1 MNSGA
6 WWDYSPMGL
15 QRLFSKI
22 TLTFYM
28 ALATAAFWL
37 FFFFLNI
44 ASLRENVVS

>member
-6 WWDYSPMGL
+6 WWGYSPRGL

-22 TLTFYM
+22 TLTFCM
-28 ALATAAFWL
+28 ALATASFWL